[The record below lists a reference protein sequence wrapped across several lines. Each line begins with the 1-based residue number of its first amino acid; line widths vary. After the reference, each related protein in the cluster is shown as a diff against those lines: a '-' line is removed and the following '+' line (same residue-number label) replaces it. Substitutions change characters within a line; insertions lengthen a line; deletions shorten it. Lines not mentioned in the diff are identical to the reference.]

1 MTRASGAAGGG
12 ARSLRALL
20 AGVIDYAGLFPPASL
35 TMQAAVAEYA
45 GHAVGD
51 DAPALG
57 RFVVPAGRL
66 EELAA
71 AVAVVPMPNVWW
83 PLSVLIGPS
92 LKDDVDRVEAFQ
104 ARGTRFAIIA
114 VEAKAETPDEVL
126 AVCRAL
132 PVARDRF
139 IELPLGGDLGRLA
152 DAVRTSG
159 AAAKIRTGGVTPG
172 SFPTVADVMAFLRAC
187 RAARVAFKATAGL
200 HHPVRAE
207 HPVTYA
213 PGSAV
218 CTMYGFLNFLLASA
232 LAWQWADDEAVIA
245 VLTERDANAF
255 AFNDRQANVGA
266 TVITVGEIE
275 AARLHFVRAIGSCSF
290 REPMVGLAAMAAG

>member
-1 MTRASGAAGGG
+1 MTRASGAVGGG

-35 TMQAAVAEYA
+35 PMPDAVAEYA
-45 GHAVGD
+45 GHAEGD

-66 EELAA
+66 EELAT
-71 AVAVVPMPNVWW
+71 AVAALPLPNVSWR
-83 PLSVLIGPS
+83 LSILIGPS
-92 LKDDVDRVEAFQ
+92 LKEDVDRVDAFG
-104 ARGTRFAIIA
+104 ARGTRFAIHA
-114 VEAKAETPDEVL
+114 VEAKADSPEEVL

-132 PVARDRF
+132 PVVQERF
-139 IELPLGGDLGRLA
+139 VELPPGGDLGRLA
-152 DAVRTSG
+152 DAVRANG

-187 RAARVAFKATAGL
+187 RAAGVAFKATAGL

-207 HPVTYA
+207 YPLTYTA
-213 PGSAV
+213 GSAV
-218 CTMYGFLNFLLASA
+218 CTMYGFLNLLLASV
-232 LAWQWADDEAVIA
+232 LAWRRADETAIIGA
-245 VLTERDANAF
+245 LTERDARAF
-255 AFNDRQANVGA
+255 AFDDRHASVGGA
-266 TVITVGEIE
+266 VITVAEIE

-290 REPMVGLAAMAAG
+290 REPMDGLAALAQA